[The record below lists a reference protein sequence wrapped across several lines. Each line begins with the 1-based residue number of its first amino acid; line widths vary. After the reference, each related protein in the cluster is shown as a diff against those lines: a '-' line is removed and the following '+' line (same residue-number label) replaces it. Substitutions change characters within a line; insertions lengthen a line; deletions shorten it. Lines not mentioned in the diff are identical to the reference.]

1 MIVSE
6 INIFKPKLTHID
18 FKLKAQFYFIREF
31 IFLCKSRYSDNWNGG
46 TQASRLQIS
55 PILTPR
61 TYFEGFPKT
70 ENYVIVYVY
79 YYLLMHDTGSP
90 IPPPPTT
97 TLTLE

>member
-1 MIVSE
+1 MTVSE

-18 FKLKAQFYFIREF
+18 FKLKAQLFIISE
-31 IFLCKSRYSDNWNGG
+31 ISYEKVGTYSDNWNSG

-61 TYFEGFPKT
+61 TSFEGFPKT
-70 ENYVIVYVY
+70 VNYVIMYVY

-90 IPPPPTT
+90 IPP